1 MSLESATYI
10 SQLST
15 SDPPGG
21 DPRSQGDDHLRLI
34 KQVLQN
40 TFPTAS
46 KAWYNPSSA
55 AKSANYS
62 VVAADMNK
70 VFVLTTSGGA
80 ITMTLPSLAAG
91 DAGWECSFIKI
102 GTDTNPYFIAPPSGT
117 IQSGEYSGLAKTRR
131 CIPGKRTRVFWTGTA
146 WIAERVTDTPI
157 GTVLDCFQT
166 ATPVGWEL
174 ASGATLSSASTNYP
188 DYYSA
193 MGSSGVL
200 PDMNGRVGVG
210 LDTGAAGRVTT
221 AGSNIDST
229 TQNAAGGLQT
239 TTIAQADLPNVTL
252 GAGTLVVA
260 AGQGSHTHD
269 VKYTTFAVTAGG
281 VPVVGS
287 ISSGGSSTG
296 TSAAVAS
303 TLPQMTV
310 SGSTASINGGVAQTA
325 MRNMPPCIVTRK
337 IVVVE

>member
-1 MSLESATYI
+1 MSLESATYV

-40 TFPTAS
+40 TFPSAS
-46 KAWYNPSSA
+46 KAWYNPGSA
-55 AKSANYS
+55 AKNANYS

-174 ASGATLSSASTNYP
+174 ASGATLASVATNYP
-188 DYYSA
+188 DYNSA
-193 MGSSGVL
+193 MGSGVL

-210 LDTGAAGRVTT
+210 LDTAAAGRVTT

-229 TQNAAGGLQT
+229 TQNAAGGTQNVTL
-239 TTIAQADLPNVTL
+239 AQANLPNVTI
-252 GAGTLVVA
+252 GAGSLIVA
-260 AGQGSHTHD
+260 AGQGSHTHTLSQN
-269 VKYTTFAVTAGG
+269 VLVTASQGTAGG
-281 VPVVGS
+281 GNLM
-287 ISSGGSSTG
+287 GSSVGVTA
-296 TSAAVAS
+296 TAN

-310 SGSTASINGGVAQTA
+310 SGSTASINGGVAQTTV
-325 MRNMPPCIVTRK
+325 NKMPPCIVTRK